1 MFEGPGA
8 SSKPHVVITKSE
20 NSVPGK
26 VENFRGVPLNPTTI
40 RVSWDPP
47 LVGGDSIDHYKL
59 FYAPWTEQMAASAF
73 VLPQDETEIQV
84 IRYLFFDPFM
94 IFWYKVWI

>member
-1 MFEGPGA
+1 MHKRKKIRFFIEGPGA

-26 VENFRGVPLNPTTI
+26 VENFRGFPINPTTI
-40 RVSWDPP
+40 RISWDPP

-84 IRYLFFDPFM
+84 LPMIVLFF
-94 IFWYKVWI
+94 